1 MLHNHVY
8 SKRIVVFDLLELEIV
23 ARWDFQREL
32 KKKKE
37 EEERRRKKKKEE
49 ERRRKKKKEEER
61 RRSVSRPPAN
71 TCQHLPAAASI
82 PLKVLSWPSSIGCV

>member
-1 MLHNHVY
+1 MTIIFVHFRKLLLYEMLHNHVY

-37 EEERRRKKKKEE
+37 EEERRRKKKEEE
-49 ERRRKKKKEEER
+49 ERKIKKER
-61 RRSVSRPPAN
+61 
-71 TCQHLPAAASI
+71 I
-82 PLKVLSWPSSIGCV
+82 